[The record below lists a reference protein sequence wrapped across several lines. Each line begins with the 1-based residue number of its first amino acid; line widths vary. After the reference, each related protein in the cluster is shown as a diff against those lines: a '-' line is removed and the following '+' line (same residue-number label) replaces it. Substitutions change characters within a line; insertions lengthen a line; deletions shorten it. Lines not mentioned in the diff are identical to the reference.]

1 MKGSDQGGIREH
13 LDKPGELHFKFITR
27 FDVDVPLSE
36 LYDKV
41 FVQQVAKH
49 QTELTLAIASSDY
62 STV

>member
-1 MKGSDQGGIREH
+1 MREH
-13 LDKPGELHFKFITR
+13 LVKPGELHFKFITR